1 MADLLKLEVTCCH
14 FLAAGRGRLAL
25 MSRASRLLDLLQLLR
40 RHRYPVPGAILA
52 EDLGISLRS
61 LYRDINT
68 LRAQGAHIEGETGI
82 GYVLRPGLMLPPLM
96 FTPEEMEALLL
107 GSKLV
112 AQRADTKLVGAAENA
127 FAKIRE
133 VLPPDIA
140 EKIDG
145 SGLLVGRGKTA
156 EPTEMFDLAVIREA
170 LRKERKLKMFYL
182 DANGKQTQRIV
193 WPVALLFLDQVRML
207 AAWCETRADFRHFRV
222 DRISK
227 LTLLEERPPQR
238 RISLMKE
245 WRKRE
250 SLHDMH

>member
-1 MADLLKLEVTCCH
+1 
-14 FLAAGRGRLAL
+14 

-133 VLPPDIA
+133 VLPADIA

-145 SGLLVGRGKTA
+145 SGLLVGREKRSELKDTI
-156 EPTEMFDLAVIREA
+156 DVAVVREA
-170 LRKERKLKMFYL
+170 LRRERKLKFRYR
-182 DANGKQTQRIV
+182 DATSVATQRTV

-207 AAWCETRADFRHFRV
+207 AAWCETKADFRHFRV
-222 DRISK
+222 DRMSK
-227 LTLLEERPPQR
+227 LSLLEERPPQR
-238 RISLMKE
+238 RLALMKE

-250 SLHDMH
+250 SLHDMR